1 MATPGSENSRDSRSS
16 NRKSAIDEPS
26 SPYFLHHSDGPG
38 IVLIS
43 QHLTGDK
50 YASWSRAMLIALSVK
65 NKLGFIDG
73 SITKPESNDLNLLNS
88 WIRNNNV
95 VISWILN
102 SVSKE
107 ISASVILSVSTCEI
121 WLDLKD
127 RFQQR
132 NSPRIFQLCH
142 QLMNHVQDQ
151 NSVSFYFTKLKTI
164 WEELS
169 NFTLVCTCGKCTCGG
184 VKELNSHYQMEYIM
198 SFLMGLHDSFTQVR
212 GQLLLMDPLPPINKV
227 FALISQEE
235 HQRKVGVH
243 TSSIS
248 DPTSTMAFVVKNANS
263 NRTSASNSRN
273 HNSGVYKGYRKERPF
288 CTHCNFHGHT
298 IEKCYK
304 IHGYPPGFKPK
315 QRDNPPYSNNHTAV
329 NQYQQ
334 LMSMLSSHLVTS
346 VKTTPDQ
353 RDVPAVSYTT
363 GICFSV
369 SLNHVF
375 SSTQFWIVD
384 SGATKHICSNAAAF
398 ICMRSIQ
405 NSTVTLPNHT
415 RIPVSLSGD
424 IRLSSILILKDVL
437 FVPQF
442 KFNLLSVSAFTNDSQ
457 LTVSFLPDH
466 FIIQDLNNKK
476 MIGKGEKFEGLY
488 VLDAAILSSIST
500 TMLIA
505 FLLMFGIIDL
515 AIYLSKGWIV

>member
-1 MATPGSENSRDSRSS
+1 
-16 NRKSAIDEPS
+16 
-26 SPYFLHHSDGPG
+26 
-38 IVLIS
+38 
-43 QHLTGDK
+43 
-50 YASWSRAMLIALSVK
+50 MLIALSVK

-107 ISASVILSVSTCEI
+107 ISASVIFSVSACEI

-132 NSPRIFQLCH
+132 NGPRIFQLRR

-169 NFTLVCTCGKCTCGG
+169 NFRPICTCGKCTCGA
-184 VKELNSHYQMEYIM
+184 VKELNSHYQMEYIV

-248 DPTSTMAFVVKNANS
+248 DPVSTMAFAVKNANS
-263 NRTSASNSRN
+263 NRTGTSNSGN

-304 IHGYPPGFKPK
+304 IHGYPSGFKPK
-315 QRDNPPYSNNHTAV
+315 QRDNPP
-329 NQYQQ
+329 
-334 LMSMLSSHLVTS
+334 
-346 VKTTPDQ
+346 
-353 RDVPAVSYTT
+353 
-363 GICFSV
+363 
-369 SLNHVF
+369 
-375 SSTQFWIVD
+375 
-384 SGATKHICSNAAAF
+384 
-398 ICMRSIQ
+398 
-405 NSTVTLPNHT
+405 
-415 RIPVSLSGD
+415 
-424 IRLSSILILKDVL
+424 
-437 FVPQF
+437 
-442 KFNLLSVSAFTNDSQ
+442 
-457 LTVSFLPDH
+457 
-466 FIIQDLNNKK
+466 
-476 MIGKGEKFEGLY
+476 
-488 VLDAAILSSIST
+488 
-500 TMLIA
+500 
-505 FLLMFGIIDL
+505 
-515 AIYLSKGWIV
+515 